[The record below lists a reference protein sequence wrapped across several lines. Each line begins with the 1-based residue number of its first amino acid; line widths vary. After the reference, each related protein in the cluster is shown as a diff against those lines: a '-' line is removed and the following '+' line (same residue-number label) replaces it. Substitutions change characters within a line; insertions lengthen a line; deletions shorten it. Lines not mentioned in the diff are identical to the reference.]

1 MELPLRAHL
10 RSGDQ
15 PGVQGNNLISGDVPD
30 QIKRAGAK
38 GKPKP
43 SDAAI
48 NPDFTEDIGVIIP
61 NPNPVDTGMDSLSA
75 QADIQLTINIE
86 EKIEEEKIVKALTFM
101 DLTSGVHKAED
112 IWSLITLVRT
122 SGIPDAKGHWK
133 PYKDTCFPWSDAL
146 VAELLQL
153 GKDMLA
159 CEANLVVDGIPRRY
173 IEPETLKVNSLEVA
187 ATAGIQS
194 SSSAAGAFHPG
205 LANTTTNTVLPNGQ
219 SQSSS
224 VTTILPLSQDALT
237 RHEVQHPSTAANN
250 LRPPSPEGERREKE
264 TRLKERKEEKKH
276 WRTRFDDGVDRT
288 PPAVRQYVGN
298 YPSLL
303 PSIQEPNENFE
314 VPVGDIPP
322 PMSRGSVSRR
332 MRSIMG
338 EDNPKIKRWDEVDYC
353 ERSVD
358 LHQKEFASDIFEI
371 LYELD
376 GAHLQ
381 IEVILDLNTDRALY
395 KWIQAMSL
403 KSSMIQTLFCC

>member
-1 MELPLRAHL
+1 
-10 RSGDQ
+10 
-15 PGVQGNNLISGDVPD
+15 
-30 QIKRAGAK
+30 
-38 GKPKP
+38 
-43 SDAAI
+43 
-48 NPDFTEDIGVIIP
+48 
-61 NPNPVDTGMDSLSA
+61 
-75 QADIQLTINIE
+75 
-86 EKIEEEKIVKALTFM
+86 M
-101 DLTSGVHKAED
+101 DLTRGVHKAED

-133 PYKDTCFPWSDAL
+133 PYKDTCFPWSDAV

-153 GKDMLA
+153 AKAMLA
-159 CEANLVVDGIPRRY
+159 CETNLVVDGIPRRY
-173 IEPETLKVNSLEVA
+173 IEPETLGVNNPEVS
-187 ATAGIQS
+187 ATTRIQS
-194 SSSAAGAFHPG
+194 TSSAGAFHPG
-205 LANTTTNTVLPNGQ
+205 LANTTTNTVLPTGQ
-219 SQSSS
+219 SQSPS

-264 TRLKERKEEKKH
+264 KRLKEQKEEKKH

-288 PPAVRQYVGN
+288 PPAVRRYVGN

-303 PSIQEPNENFE
+303 PSIQEPDANFD
-314 VPVGDIPP
+314 VTVGNIPP
-322 PMSRGSVSRR
+322 PMSRGSISRR

-338 EDNPKIKRWDEVDYC
+338 VDNPKIKRWDEVDYC

-376 GAHLQ
+376 EAHLQ
-381 IEVILDLNTDRALY
+381 IEYNGEVILDLNTDRALY

>member
-43 SDAAI
+43 SNAAL
-48 NPDFTEDIGVIIP
+48 NSDFSDEVEVIIP

-75 QADIQLTINIE
+75 QADTQLTIKIKG
-86 EKIEEEKIVKALTFM
+86 KIEPSQVDETLTFM
-101 DLTSGVHKAED
+101 DLTRGVHKAED

-133 PYKDTCFPWSDAL
+133 PYKDTCFPWSDAV

-153 GKDMLA
+153 AKAMLA

-173 IEPETLKVNSLEVA
+173 IEPETLGVNNPEVS
-187 ATAGIQS
+187 ATTRIQS
-194 SSSAAGAFHPG
+194 TSSAGAFHPG
-205 LANTTTNTVLPNGQ
+205 LANTTTNTVLPTGQ
-219 SQSSS
+219 SQSPS

-288 PPAVRQYVGN
+288 PPAVRRYVGN
-298 YPSLL
+298 
-303 PSIQEPNENFE
+303 
-314 VPVGDIPP
+314 
-322 PMSRGSVSRR
+322 
-332 MRSIMG
+332 
-338 EDNPKIKRWDEVDYC
+338 
-353 ERSVD
+353 
-358 LHQKEFASDIFEI
+358 
-371 LYELD
+371 
-376 GAHLQ
+376 
-381 IEVILDLNTDRALY
+381 
-395 KWIQAMSL
+395 
-403 KSSMIQTLFCC
+403 